1 MTQADRVYITP
12 PTNTSAIDH
21 PMMFPPRD
29 PTRRRFL
36 VVAAVASVVS
46 AGTLAAATQAP
57 NVPQA
62 VTIPQ
67 ASPALRDAIR
77 AFSHAHAGLV
87 KAKAANTAAWT
98 WPNDG
103 NSTIQRPKAS
113 AAKSAGSE
121 RPAPIS
127 SASPRSRG
135 KP

>member
-1 MTQADRVYITP
+1 MAKADSVYITP
-12 PTNTSAIDH
+12 PPNTSAIDH

-36 VVAAVASVVS
+36 AVAAVGSIAG
-46 AGTLAAATQAP
+46 AGTLAAAAAMDP
-57 NVPQA
+57 SVP
-62 VTIPQ
+62 PGH
-67 ASPALRDAIR
+67 ASGRTASSALRA
-77 AFSHAHAGLV
+77 
-87 KAKAANTAAWT
+87 
-98 WPNDG
+98 
-103 NSTIQRPKAS
+103 KAS